1 VLVKEMHRDFVS
13 KIMVFGGVNAGTKER
28 GFDRLWGWE
37 AN

>member
-1 VLVKEMHRDFVS
+1 MHRDFLS
-13 KIMVFGGVNAGTKER
+13 RITSLIGGVNAGTKEG